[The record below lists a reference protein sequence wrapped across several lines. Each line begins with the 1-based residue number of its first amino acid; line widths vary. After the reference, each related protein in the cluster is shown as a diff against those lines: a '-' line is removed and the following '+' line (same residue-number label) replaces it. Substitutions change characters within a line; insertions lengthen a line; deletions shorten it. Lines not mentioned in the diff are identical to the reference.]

1 MRRQS
6 SAFMYPQESQYLI
19 LGFLFLVFIFSWC
32 LLGHCAEA
40 PEVKATTEA
49 TAKEQPKAK
58 PKPKLDASSFIEIKN
73 KSPEQMFADANYL
86 YQLGEYESALILYN
100 KVAQETKDKDL
111 RRRANMAR
119 EIIDILTKAERIGGP
134 KGEKESKRADKI
146 KERQKKDQVAYLYK
160 EAYSRFFGQNFE
172 QASEIFKAILAI
184 DPGEKE
190 AKYYFQDRIPQLV
203 KEQKV
208 KSLYKEGL
216 EYFEIGDYGKAV
228 KLFNEVLAI
237 FPDQKAI
244 RDDAEAKIAFIVKKE
259 KIDNLFQQ
267 AATAFN
273 GANYDQAANYCREIL
288 AIDQD
293 QFKAKEYLEVSIP
306 QKLKEQR
313 IAVLYKDALT
323 AFNNQE
329 LDKAKQ
335 IFYDI
340 LSLDLKQAEAKEY
353 VEIKIPGLIRDQ
365 KVKGLLDDGSAAFN
379 NQQYDAA
386 EEIFN
391 RALVLDPAQAEAIQY
406 IQAKIPE
413 VRKQLKIKDIY
424 KDAVEF
430 FSVGDY
436 PKAEVLFKDILAL
449 DNSQEEAKEYLQV
462 KIPEKLKLVK
472 INVLYSQALGD
483 FSNRDFVY
491 ADAKF
496 REILAL
502 SPGELEAQEFVQ
514 TKIPQ
519 ALREENIKAL
529 YGQALAAFDIQDYQ
543 SSIECFDQILSMDSK
558 QQQARL
564 YLEEKIPNQLKL
576 VREDESQARLAQQEE
591 MRWQEESNRQ
601 QLEQEQLTRQEKFR
615 QQAAKQQ
622 KQQEVVKNKVVK
634 QQRQQQLQQQEVARL
649 QLAKQE
655 EQMEKQREQAKQKEA
670 ALMARS
676 EKPSQP
682 APYTKEQPGAI
693 KKISV
698 QKPKPVRQEPKS
710 VSAKKRAPEYTQDGV
725 VGYLYQ
731 RAFAAY
737 SEGDYMSA
745 QDYFTKIL
753 ILAPKET
760 VARDYLVKITNG

>member
-6 SAFMYPQESQYLI
+6 SAFTYPQESQYLI

-40 PEVKATTEA
+40 PVAKVPAEA
-49 TAKEQPKAK
+49 SSKEQPKPK
-58 PKPKLDASSFIEIKN
+58 PEPKPKLDASSFIEIKN

-111 RRRANMAR
+111 RRRANIAR

-160 EAYSRFFGQNFE
+160 EAYNRFFGQNFE

-208 KSLYKEGL
+208 KSLYKEAL
-216 EYFEIGDYGKAV
+216 EYFGVGDYANAA

-237 FPDQKAI
+237 FPDEKAI
-244 RDDAEAKIAFIVKKE
+244 KDDAGAKVAFIIKKE
-259 KIDNLFQQ
+259 KIDNLYQQ
-267 AATAFN
+267 ASTAFN
-273 GANYDQAANYCREIL
+273 GSNYDQAANYCREIL

-306 QKLKEQR
+306 QKLREQR

-329 LDKAKQ
+329 FDKAKQ

-365 KVKGLLDDGSAAFN
+365 KVKGLIEDGLAAFN
-379 NQQYDAA
+379 NQQYDTA

-391 RALVLDPAQAEAIQY
+391 RALTLDPAQAEATQY
-406 IQAKIPE
+406 VQAKIPE

-424 KDAVEF
+424 KNAVEF

-436 PKAEVLFKDILAL
+436 PKAEVLFQDILAL
-449 DNSQEEAKEYLQV
+449 DGSQEEAKEYLQV
-462 KIPEKLKLVK
+462 KIPEKLNLAK
-472 INVLYSQALGD
+472 INVLYAQALGD
-483 FSNRDFVY
+483 FSNRDFAN

-496 REILAL
+496 KEILAL
-502 SPGELEAQEFVQ
+502 SPNELEAQEFVQ

-519 ALREENIKAL
+519 VLKEENIKAL
-529 YGQALAAFDIQDYQ
+529 YGEAMAAFDIQDYQ
-543 SSIECFDQILSMDSK
+543 ASIKYFEQILSMDSK

-564 YLEEKIPNQLKL
+564 YLEEEIPNQLKL
-576 VREDESQARLAQQEE
+576 VREEEEQVRLAQQEE
-591 MRWQEESNRQ
+591 MSWQEEASRQ
-601 QLEQEQLTRQEKFR
+601 QLEQEQLAKQEKFH

-622 KQQEVVKNKVVK
+622 EQQEAVKNKIVK
-634 QQRQQQLQQQEVARL
+634 QQRQQQEAARQQM
-649 QLAKQE
+649 AKQE
-655 EQMEKQREQAKQKEA
+655 DQMEKQRQQAKQKEA

-676 EKPSQP
+676 EKPYKPVSY
-682 APYTKEQPGAI
+682 AKEQPGITKRA
-693 KKISV
+693 SV
-698 QKPKPVRQEPKS
+698 QKPKAARQESKS
-710 VSAKKRAPEYTQDGV
+710 ASAKKRMPEYTQDGI

-737 SEGDYMSA
+737 SEGDYVNA

-753 ILAPKET
+753 ILAPKEI
-760 VARDYLVKITNG
+760 VAKDYLVKITNG